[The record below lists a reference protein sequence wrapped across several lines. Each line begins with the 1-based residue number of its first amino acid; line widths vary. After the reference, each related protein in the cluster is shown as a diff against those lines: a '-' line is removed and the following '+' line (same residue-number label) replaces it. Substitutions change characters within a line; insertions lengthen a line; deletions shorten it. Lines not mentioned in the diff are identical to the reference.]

1 MKILVIIPSFY
12 PYVENGGPIIY
23 LNELFKKLSSNKLNI
38 TVLTSKYSYTNINH
52 KVKSKININKNYQI
66 KYYPISFGKVSMK
79 LCFSIIKEINKY
91 DYVYFNSF
99 FNVYLLIAL
108 LFNKKKIFL
117 SPRGQLI
124 GENIKKKNHFIKYLF
139 IKIINIFYKKIFY
152 IFSSNFEFINNLYS
166 KIYKY
171 ELIPNSASYEPIK
184 VTQDIFR
191 KKRKF
196 KIKKI
201 LTISRLSKRKNIDL
215 ILNAATLLK
224 NFHFEIIGPDFGQL
238 KQLFDQVEKNKLK
251 NVTIIESL
259 TPKQIRKK
267 FVESY
272 IFLLPSENENFGN
285 VFLESILHFVPIITI
300 KGSYWDEIIKQNNVG
315 LSSKK
320 CEKDIVLK
328 IKKLDNL
335 YATLRLNEFKNVQK
349 IHNSEMISNKFLK
362 TFHANC

>member
-12 PYVENGGPIIY
+12 PYIENGGPIIY
-23 LNELFKKLSSNKLNI
+23 LNKLFKKLSSNKINI
-38 TVLTSKYSYTNINH
+38 TVLTSKYSYTNKEH
-52 KVKSKININKNYQI
+52 KIKSALNINKNYEV
-66 KYYPISFGKVSMK
+66 KYYPITFGKVSIK
-79 LCFSIIKEINKY
+79 LCYSIIKEINKY

-99 FNVYLLIAL
+99 FNIYLITTL
-108 LFNKKKIFL
+108 LFSNKKIFL

-124 GENIKKKNHFIKYLF
+124 AENIKKKNHFIKYLF
-139 IKIINIFYKKIFY
+139 IKIINIFDKKIFY
-152 IFSSNFEFINNLYS
+152 IFSSNFELINNLYS

-191 KKRKF
+191 KKSKF
-196 KIKKI
+196 KTKKI

-215 ILNAATLLK
+215 ILKAAAILR
-224 NFHFEIIGPDFGQL
+224 NFYFEIIGPDFGQL
-238 KQLFDQVEKNKLK
+238 NQLFDQVEKNKLK

-259 TPKQIRKK
+259 TTEQIRKK
-267 FVESY
+267 FIESY

-300 KGSYWDEIIKQNNVG
+300 RGSYWDEIIKQNNVG
-315 LSSKK
+315 LSTKK

-328 IKKLDNL
+328 IKQLDNL
-335 YATLRLNEFKNVQK
+335 YATLKLNEFKNVQK
-349 IHNSEMISNKFLK
+349 IHNTEMISNKFLK